1 MPVAREFGRKK
12 TTPQP
17 LPRTAKRSSLPLVAA
32 AVGVFA
38 IGGLAVLGWHYLP
51 APDFLLRIFD
61 RSNTARL
68 GRAATAPILNLCIS
82 PALFGI
88 RHEVNMSPGALLQLL
103 EMAET
108 NKTVAKF
115 GKPPEHSWLETAQKW
130 GEVAD
135 CVYRQN
141 SYQFCDIDNR
151 ALAVEAAN
159 IFVRLADRIAAQPQ
173 SKYAAEPGEI
183 PALTTV
189 RDRVIDSLKAR
200 LRNGA
205 LIKEDFEG
213 GIPVGIAR
221 VLVDA
226 APPVH
231 NECAKQ

>member
-1 MPVAREFGRKK
+1 LPRQARN
-12 TTPQP
+12 P
-17 LPRTAKRSSLPLVAA
+17 LPI
-32 AVGVFA
+32 AV
-38 IGGLAVLGWHYLP
+38 AVLGLVALVGFAMFGQDYLP
-51 APDFLLRIFD
+51 SSMPSLSKLFERPGSL
-61 RSNTARL
+61 SHPERL
-68 GRAATAPILNLCIS
+68 GRAATAPLLKICLTPLMLN
-82 PALFGI
+82 I
-88 RHEVNMSPGALLQLL
+88 RHEQEFQPGVLLGYIEGDPRNRLPRVHTMPREHGIL
-103 EMAET
+103 E
-108 NKTVAKF
+108 
-115 GKPPEHSWLETAQKW
+115 SAQIW

-151 ALAVEAAN
+151 ALAVKAAN
-159 IFVRLADRIAAQPQ
+159 TFVGQADRIIGQPQ
-173 SKYAAEPGEI
+173 SKVAAEPGEV
-183 PALTTV
+183 PDLGTV

-231 NECAKQ
+231 DECAKR